1 MAPNHSPERVPPE
14 QEVVTMTEAMT
25 LETWIGLG
33 IAIILFWG
41 VATWAL
47 IRTLRQ
53 EERKVQI
60 LERQDRMDD
69 YSPKALNDLREWI
82 ENNPEDP
89 LVEDARR
96 RYNETVET
104 LKSVDDRYYDWSDD
118 EVESLETI

>member
-1 MAPNHSPERVPPE
+1 
-14 QEVVTMTEAMT
+14 MTETMT

-41 VATWAL
+41 IASWAL

-60 LERQDRMDD
+60 LEKQDRLDD
-69 YSPKALNDLREWI
+69 YSPKALKDLREWI
-82 ENNPEDP
+82 ENNPDDP
-89 LVEDARR
+89 LAEDGRR

-104 LKSVDDRYYDWSDD
+104 LKSVDERYYNWSDD
-118 EVESLETI
+118 EVDSLETI